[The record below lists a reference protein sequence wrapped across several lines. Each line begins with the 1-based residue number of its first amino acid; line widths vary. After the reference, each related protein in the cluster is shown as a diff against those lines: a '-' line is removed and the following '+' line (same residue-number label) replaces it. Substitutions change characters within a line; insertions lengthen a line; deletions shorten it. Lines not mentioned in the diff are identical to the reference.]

1 MTDVVSL
8 DSSEML
14 VVARHRETCQL
25 TLWRLS
31 LQEKYS
37 MSQGD
42 DDDSNGSIY
51 GLVGLVYIFLL
62 GRKAALDIILIF
74 LESIWK

>member
-31 LQEKYS
+31 LQENYT
-37 MSQGD
+37 MSQGVD
-42 DDDSNGSIY
+42 DESNVSMGWWGWCI
-51 GLVGLVYIFLL
+51 LVG
-62 GRKAALDIILIF
+62 K
-74 LESIWK
+74 ETSS